1 MAKVNDPVCG
11 MMVDSNTASGHA
23 NHRGQTYYFCSAQC
37 LRQFELNPTRFTSD
51 APAATGAAEPSGVS
65 ADASAGP
72 TPPEGGFERHEP
84 PRTKSGWF
92 VAPKFGSA
100 GSGGAEYE
108 RLPESHDGGH
118 DKEH

>member
-1 MAKVNDPVCG
+1 MAQVKDPVCG
-11 MMVDSNTASGHA
+11 MMVDPNTAAGHA
-23 NHRGQTYYFCSAQC
+23 SHRGQTYYFCSAQC
-37 LRQFELNPTRFTSD
+37 LRQFEHNAARYTSD
-51 APAATGAAEPSGVS
+51 APIASGPADSSGAL
-65 ADASAGP
+65 ADAPDALS
-72 TPPEGGFERHEP
+72 PPEGGFERHEP
-84 PRTKSGWF
+84 PRTKTGWF